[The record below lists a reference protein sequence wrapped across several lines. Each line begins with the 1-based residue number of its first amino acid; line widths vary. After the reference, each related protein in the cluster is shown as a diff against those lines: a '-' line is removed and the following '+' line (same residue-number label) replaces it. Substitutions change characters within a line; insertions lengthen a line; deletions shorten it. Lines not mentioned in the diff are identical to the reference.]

1 MEQEKNQMQ
10 KYSQIQ
16 CNPKLQNTLDLS
28 KEIISGTANLAVMEM
43 GLTIENTFS
52 EPNIRSVFKK
62 ENGQI
67 GYSVVSVLVN
77 RFVSSFGFS
86 TKMSD
91 VQIETLTIDTLD
103 RFAYES
109 LEDVI
114 VFFKMARSGKF
125 GTTNR
130 GVDSNLIFGDWFVKY
145 LEIKSDVREQ
155 NYQKEKNKQN
165 SDLVEVS
172 KIDYSKLVT
181 PQKKYDNDKKK
192 IDDFCEGFD
201 RKKLE
206 ETIAKWSKN
215 PKWKDYV
222 KILKLKRLDIKQ

>member
-1 MEQEKNQMQ
+1 MQ
-10 KYSQIQ
+10 CS
-16 CNPKLQNTLDLS
+16 PKLQKTLDLS

-43 GLTIENTFS
+43 GLSIDNTFS
-52 EPNIRSVFKK
+52 EPNIRSVFKN

-114 VFFKMARSGKF
+114 VFFKMARSGKL

-130 GVDSNLIFGDWFVKY
+130 GVDSNLIFGEWFPKY
-145 LEIKSDVREQ
+145 LEIKADIREE
-155 NYQKEKNKQN
+155 NYQKEKNKLN
-165 SDLVEVS
+165 SELVDVS

-181 PQKKYDNDKKK
+181 PQKKYEMAKEKVNE
-192 IDDFCEGFD
+192 FCKGFN
-201 RKKLE
+201 REQLE
-206 ETIAKWSKN
+206 EAISEWSKN
-215 PKWKDYV
+215 PKWKYYTD
-222 KILKLKRLDIKQ
+222 ILKQKRKEIK

>member
-1 MEQEKNQMQ
+1 
-10 KYSQIQ
+10 
-16 CNPKLQNTLDLS
+16 
-28 KEIISGTANLAVMEM
+28 MEM
-43 GLTIENTFS
+43 GLSIDNTFS
-52 EPNIRSVFKK
+52 EPNIRSVFKN

-109 LEDVI
+109 LEDII
-114 VFFKMARSGKF
+114 VFFKMARSGKL

-130 GVDSNLIFGDWFVKY
+130 GVDSNLIFGEWFPKY
-145 LEIKSDVREQ
+145 LEFKADIREE
-155 NYQKEKNKQN
+155 NYQKEKNKLN
-165 SDLVEVS
+165 SDLVDIS

-181 PQKKYDNDKKK
+181 PQKKYEMAKEKVN
-192 IDDFCEGFD
+192 DFCKGFN
-201 RKKLE
+201 REQLE
-206 ETIAKWSKN
+206 DAISEWSKN
-215 PKWKDYV
+215 PKWKYYTD
-222 KILKLKRLDIKQ
+222 ILKQKRKEIK